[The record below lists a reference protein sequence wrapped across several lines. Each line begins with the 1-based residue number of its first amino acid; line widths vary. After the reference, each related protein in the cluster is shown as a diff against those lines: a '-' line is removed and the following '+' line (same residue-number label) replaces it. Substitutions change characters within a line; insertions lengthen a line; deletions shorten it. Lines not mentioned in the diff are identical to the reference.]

1 MAQVKIEDVIDHL
14 DSDIRK
20 ALEETIKQVFPN
32 QPFDSRQAFRIF
44 VRMVGRKCNTW
55 EAVPDGLVRTPND

>member
-20 ALEETIKQVFPN
+20 ALEQTIKEVFPN
-32 QPFDSRQAFRIF
+32 QPFNSHQAFRIF
-44 VRMVGRKCNTW
+44 VRMVRRKCNTW
-55 EAVPDGLVRTPND
+55 ETVPDGLVKDA